1 MFHIIK
7 NTFDGRILT
16 IENKKLTL
24 KVKFIVVNITLEI
37 YLDIEEK
44 VPLE

>member
-1 MFHIIK
+1 MS
-7 NTFDGRILT
+7 
-16 IENKKLTL
+16 IENKKIIL
-24 KVKFIVVNITLEI
+24 KVKFIVVNTTLEI